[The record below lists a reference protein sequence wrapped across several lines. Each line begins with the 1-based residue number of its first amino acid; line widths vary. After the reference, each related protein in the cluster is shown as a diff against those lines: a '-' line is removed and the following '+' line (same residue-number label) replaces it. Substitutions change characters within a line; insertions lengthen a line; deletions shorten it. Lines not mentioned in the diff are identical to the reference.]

1 MNKENQLLIVQES
14 RRLLAERDKELSQLK
29 TEVETYKMQA
39 AREIA
44 NKTKIAKS
52 LDESL
57 SHVREMEELTQQW
70 KLEVRMKMKAKY
82 CKF

>member
-1 MNKENQLLIVQES
+1 MNEENQLLIVQES
-14 RRLLAERDKELSQLK
+14 RRLLAERDKELAQLK

-57 SHVREMEELTQQW
+57 SHMREIEELTQQW
-70 KLEVRMKMKAKY
+70 QLEVKIKMKAKY
-82 CKF
+82 